1 VEIIKQQTK
10 YLKRLRS
17 LRMATSRR
25 KKKDYLNI
33 QTVNKR
39 IRKLALEALNAEMMD
54 DTSLMLMK
62 LNEVEVLRSILEEY
76 KEG

>member
-1 VEIIKQQTK
+1 
-10 YLKRLRS
+10 
-17 LRMATSRR
+17 MATSRR